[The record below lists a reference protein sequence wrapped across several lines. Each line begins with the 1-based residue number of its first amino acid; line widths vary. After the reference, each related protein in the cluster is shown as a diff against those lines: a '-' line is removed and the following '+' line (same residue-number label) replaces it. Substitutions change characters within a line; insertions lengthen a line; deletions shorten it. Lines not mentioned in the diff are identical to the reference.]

1 MKKSGKALKVMS
13 GVIYVIVTIMWSIW
27 AALMANWGMVSYNF
41 GGMFKVVYILPAL
54 TMFMIA
60 VTGIY
65 RLRKDTYKVI
75 DSVVFLALPVVTILI
90 ESIINANAVIGNGN
104 VDITVMGMIF
114 LIYATVARFTVA
126 GGVLAVILA
135 LIKKKTEK

>member
-1 MKKSGKALKVMS
+1 M
-13 GVIYVIVTIMWSIW
+13 
-27 AALMANWGMVSYNF
+27 
-41 GGMFKVVYILPAL
+41 
-54 TMFMIA
+54 
-60 VTGIY
+60 
-65 RLRKDTYKVI
+65 RKDTYKVI

-90 ESIINANAVIGNGN
+90 ESIINANAVIGNSN

-114 LIYATVARFTVA
+114 LIYATVAQFTVA

>member
-1 MKKSGKALKVMS
+1 M
-13 GVIYVIVTIMWSIW
+13 
-27 AALMANWGMVSYNF
+27 
-41 GGMFKVVYILPAL
+41 
-54 TMFMIA
+54 
-60 VTGIY
+60 
-65 RLRKDTYKVI
+65 RKDTYKVI

-90 ESIINANAVIGNGN
+90 ESIINANAVIGNSN

-114 LIYATVARFTVA
+114 LIYPTVAQFTVA

>member
-13 GVIYVIVTIMWSIW
+13 GVIYIVVAIMWSIW
-27 AALMANWGMVSYNF
+27 AALMANWGMVSYNL

-126 GGVLAVILA
+126 GGVLAVIFA
-135 LIKKKTEK
+135 WIKKKTEK